1 MATDKQIAA
10 NRRNSQ
16 LSTGPRSLAGVARSS
31 QNAISHGLTSSQA
44 VLPGESKA
52 EFNGLR
58 AAVFA
63 SLLPSG
69 ALENQLVERIV
80 SLIWRLRRVQVFE
93 VALFQWMAHLQAAI
107 HDPAADKIEICD
119 VERRNDVESQFALQD
134 EQDGRPQ
141 DGLKIGRMME
151 ALLSADLTSK
161 LSRYE
166 ADMQRHLGMTM
177 KELREMQKARPDIRG
192 NGDAR
197 PADKSNDNEDDWIE
211 FNGRKEKRMR
221 PP

>member
-31 QNAISHGLTSSQA
+31 QNAISHGLTRSQA
-44 VLPGESKA
+44 LLPGESKT
-52 EFNGLR
+52 EFNEFRG
-58 AAVFA
+58 AVFG
-63 SLLPSG
+63 SLLPVG
-69 ALENQLVERIV
+69 ALENQLVERAV
-80 SLIWRLRRVQVFE
+80 SLIWRLRRVSAFE
-93 VALFQWMAHLQAAI
+93 VALFRWMAHLQAVI
-107 HDPAADKIEICD
+107 HDPVADRIEITD
-119 VERRNDVESQFALQD
+119 VERRNDTESQFATQD
-134 EQDGRPQ
+134 EHDDYLQ

-166 ADMQRHLGMTM
+166 TDIQRHLGMTL

-192 NGDAR
+192 HGDAQ
-197 PADKSNDNEDDWIE
+197 PTDKSNDNEDDLIE
-211 FNGRKEKRMR
+211 YTGRKVKRLR
-221 PP
+221 AP